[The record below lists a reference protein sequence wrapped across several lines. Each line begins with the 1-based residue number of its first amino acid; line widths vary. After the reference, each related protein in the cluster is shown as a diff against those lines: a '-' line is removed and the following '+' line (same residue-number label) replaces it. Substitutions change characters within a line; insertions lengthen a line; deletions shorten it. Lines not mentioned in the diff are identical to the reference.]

1 MGLITEQPRK
11 ELQPYIKK
19 VFKILDEEK
28 KKSRTK
34 KELIEKI
41 RELAPYLGI
50 PKGYELFIIDLYAL
64 NYRKDGDY
72 SNLTKE
78 NYIDPRERRG
88 KRISNPQAGL
98 YTTSLLP
105 FRGSNLEG
113 SWGKDGKGVDQYIV
127 TSYGWYPIL
136 IYKNDTWY
144 QISDAYSS
152 STGRQIRNSLPDGMP
167 GSQYLLTRDEMTSLT
182 RGISH
187 QDIMKRKRE
196 NLKKKE
202 SEFGKRAN
210 TISPSSWER
219 FLGEPIAKYK
229 IKFKINRID
238 LDGDK
243 AKVFIDIIDVM
254 KRDPVSLKQI
264 KTPENYTKGEL
275 PDVTIEQV
283 EKRVKR
289 DLAGKFREYFGKNP
303 YFWNSND
310 EQQIRDSENIDLIF
324 NHLRK

>member
-1 MGLITEQPRK
+1 MGLISEQPRK

-19 VFKILDEEK
+19 LFKILDEEK
-28 KKSRTK
+28 KNSRTK
-34 KELIEKI
+34 KELLEKI

-72 SNLTKE
+72 SNLKKE
-78 NYIDPRERRG
+78 NYIDPRGERG

-105 FRGSNLEG
+105 FKGSNLQAYWE
-113 SWGKDGKGVDQYIV
+113 KDRKGVDQYIV

-144 QISDAYSS
+144 QVSNSYSS
-152 STGRQIRNSLPDGMP
+152 STGRQLRHSIPEDMP
-167 GSQYLLTRDEMTSLT
+167 GAQYLLTANEMDNLK
-182 RGISH
+182 RGVSH
-187 QDIMKRKRE
+187 QDIMKSKRE
-196 NLKKKE
+196 SLKKKE
-202 SEFGKRAN
+202 SEFSKRAK
-210 TISPSSWER
+210 TISPSAWDR
-219 FLGEPIAKYK
+219 YGGEPISKYK
-229 IKFKINRID
+229 IKFKINRIE

-243 AKVFIDIIDVM
+243 AKVFVDIIDVM
-254 KRDPVSLKQI
+254 KRDPASLKQI

-275 PDVTIEQV
+275 RDVTIEDV

-289 DLAGKFREYFGKNP
+289 ELTGKLREYFGKNP
-303 YFWNSND
+303 YFWDAND
-310 EQQIRDSENIDLIF
+310 QQQIRDSENFDLIF